1 MTDQTN
7 TQTDED
13 SDALDILYGAAA
25 IGRYIKRPRQFIYNR
40 REDLGIRRLGGTL
53 IASKSHLRKRLSQG
67 D

>member
-7 TQTDED
+7 TQADED
-13 SDALDILYGAAA
+13 SDQLDILYGAAA
-25 IGRYIKRPRQFIYNR
+25 IGRYIKRPRQFYNR

-53 IASKSHLRKRLSQG
+53 IASKSHLRKRLAQG